1 VGPGFADPLPGEE
14 LVRGD
19 DAMMFLHELKRRR
32 VVRAGLVYCATGFVV
47 LQAADI
53 LVPALG
59 LPPWAVTLIVVLL
72 ALGLPVVLVLA
83 WLFDI
88 TPAGV
93 ERTAPL
99 PATGGVMHFGAAHRR
114 PAVRRAAVLGA
125 ATLLLVAGGAFV
137 TLRSAGQASDEL
149 DPSAIVVLPFRVS
162 ADATLSYLGE
172 GMVDLLAAKLTGEGG
187 PRAVDSRASLRL
199 WERATGGGATPIDRQ
214 GALALARGMAAG
226 QLLLGEMVGTP
237 GRLTISAAI
246 HDVAHGAAGAPV
258 SVTGAADSLPWL
270 VDRLVAGL
278 LSVRAGEGGSRLS
291 LLTSASLPALR
302 AYLAGKQAYRGGR
315 FGDAAAHFRRAV
327 EIDST
332 FALAG
337 LELILAGTWTD
348 GTPVEFG
355 RRVAWLGRDRLTPRD
370 RRRLELG
377 NLVQLADQLRGWE
390 ALATE
395 QPDDAEAWLQ
405 LGETLLHGGPN
416 VGMAGAFERAL
427 HAFERSVAVDSIYA
441 PALFHA
447 IEISARNGDTVHVR
461 RLARVYFH
469 RNAPESG
476 YHSYI
481 GWRTALAVDD
491 QVMLDQLRSTRLEQ
505 VPYHD
510 LWYIT
515 RLGQT
520 DALPVTDVEVALD
533 AWERRAATG
542 ADRAIAVID
551 RFQYLLTAGRPAAA
565 ERLRTELF
573 RDPAA
578 TDRLDLLAVRA
589 ATFLAGDAA
598 AANAAARR
606 LAERVAGA
614 PQPDPDAA
622 NILLHQVCALEE
634 RRLAAGDV
642 SGTARTLGVL
652 DRILAAVLSASAEAA
667 AWPWRMADLE
677 LQVRR
682 CGAYLDAWRSWLVHG
697 AESPELA
704 RGLTA
709 LEAILSTA
717 VGSSHGADIANL
729 VAARLHGARG
739 DAEAA
744 LRAARRRSYYGD
756 PWLLAPMLHEE
767 ARFAEQT
774 GDIAGAARAW
784 EHYLHLRGA
793 PEDAL
798 IEEVS
803 HARARLQALM
813 SEGEGP

>member
-1 VGPGFADPLPGEE
+1 MNARDL
-14 LVRGD
+14 
-19 DAMMFLHELKRRR
+19 LHELRRRR
-32 VVRAGLVYCATGFVV
+32 VIRVIGIYLVVAWVVVQVAATTFPVLMLPDWTVRLVLV
-47 LQAADI
+47 LF
-53 LVPALG
+53 L
-59 LPPWAVTLIVVLL
+59 
-72 ALGLPVVLVLA
+72 LGLPVVIALA

-93 ERTAPL
+93 ERTGPAPAAASTTHTRMMPSPRSL
-99 PATGGVMHFGAAHRR
+99 PRVALLAAAIL
-114 PAVRRAAVLGA
+114 PI
-125 ATLLLVAGGAFV
+125 VAGGAFI
-137 TLRSAGQASDEL
+137 TLRSAARVPAEL

-162 ADATLSYLGE
+162 ADAALSYLGE

-199 WERATGGGATPIDRQ
+199 WERATSGGATPMDRE
-214 GALALARGMAAG
+214 GALALARDMGAG
-226 QLLLGEMVGTP
+226 QLLLGEMVGSP

-278 LSVRAGEGGSRLS
+278 LSVRAGEHGSRLA

-315 FGDAAAHFRRAV
+315 FGDAAADFRRAV

-337 LELILAGTWTD
+337 LELVLAGTWTD
-348 GTPVEFG
+348 GTPVELG

-370 RRRLELG
+370 RRRLELD
-377 NLVQLADQLRGWE
+377 NLVQLQDQLRGWE
-390 ALATE
+390 ALVSE

-416 VGMAGAFERAL
+416 VGIAGAFERAL
-427 HAFERSVAVDSIYA
+427 HAFERSVAIDSIYA

-447 IEISARNGDTVHVR
+447 IEISARNGDSVHVR

-476 YHSYI
+476 YQSYA
-481 GWRTALAVDD
+481 GWRTALALDD
-491 QVMLDQLRSTRLEQ
+491 QVLLDQLRSTRFEH

-520 DALPVTDVEVALD
+520 DALPVADVEAALD
-533 AWERRAATG
+533 AWERRSGTG
-542 ADRAIAVID
+542 ADRAAALVD
-551 RFQYLLTAGRPAAA
+551 RFHYLLTAGRPAAA
-565 ERLRTELF
+565 ERLRAELS

-589 ATFLAGDAA
+589 ATFLAGDAS

-606 LAERVAGA
+606 MAERVAGA
-614 PQPDPDAA
+614 PETDLDAA

-634 RRLAAGDV
+634 RRLAARDV
-642 SGTARTLGVL
+642 SGTGHTLGVL
-652 DRILAAVLSASAEAA
+652 DRILAAARMASAGAA
-667 AWPWRMADLE
+667 AWPRPLAAFE
-677 LQVRR
+677 VQARR
-682 CGAYLDAWRSWLVHG
+682 CSAYLDAWRNWLVHG

-709 LEAILSTA
+709 LEAILSAA
-717 VGSSHGADIANL
+717 VVTSQGADIANL

-744 LRAARRRSYYGD
+744 VHAARRRSYYGD
-756 PWLLAPMLHEE
+756 PWLLVPMLYEE

-774 GDIAGAARAW
+774 GDTAGAARAW
-784 EHYLHLRGA
+784 AHYLHLRGA
-793 PEDAL
+793 PEGAVM
-798 IEEVS
+798 EEVS

-813 SEGEGP
+813 AEGGGD

>member
-1 VGPGFADPLPGEE
+1 M
-14 LVRGD
+14 R
-19 DAMMFLHELKRRR
+19 FLHELKRRR
-32 VVRAGLVYCATGFVV
+32 VVRVSLFYGATGFVV

-59 LPPWAVTLIVVLL
+59 LPPWTVTLIVVLL

-99 PATGGVMHFGAAHRR
+99 SAAGSAAHTRVSLSPR
-114 PAVRRAAVLGA
+114 ALPRAALLA
-125 ATLLLVAGGAFV
+125 ATVLVIVAAGAFI
-137 TLRSAGQASDEL
+137 TLRSAGDAAGDL

-162 ADATLSYLGE
+162 ADATLAYLGE

-199 WERATGGGATPIDRQ
+199 WERATGGGASPIDRE

-226 QLLLGEMVGTP
+226 QLLLGEMVGSP

-246 HDVAHGAAGAPV
+246 HDVAHGATGAPV
-258 SVTGAADSLPWL
+258 SVTGSADSLPWL

-278 LSVRAGEGGSRLS
+278 LSVGAGEDGSRLA

-337 LELILAGTWTD
+337 LELIVAGTWTD
-348 GTPVEFG
+348 GTPVELG

-370 RRRLELG
+370 RRRLELD
-377 NLVQLADQLRGWE
+377 NLVQLHDQLRGWE
-390 ALATE
+390 ALVTE

-427 HAFERSVAVDSIYA
+427 HAFERAVAVDSIYA

-481 GWRTALAVDD
+481 GWRTALALDD
-491 QVMLDQLRSTRLEQ
+491 QVLLDEFRSTRFEQ

-510 LWYIT
+510 FWYVT

-520 DALPVTDVEVALD
+520 DALPLADVEAALD
-533 AWERRAATG
+533 AWERRSATG
-542 ADRAIAVID
+542 ADRAAAVIE
-551 RFQYLLTAGRPAAA
+551 RFHYLLTAGRPAAA
-565 ERLRTELF
+565 ERLRTELS
-573 RDPAA
+573 RDPAD
-578 TDRLDLLAVRA
+578 TDRLDVLTVRA
-589 ATFLAGDAA
+589 ATFLVGDAA
-598 AANAAARR
+598 AAHAAARR
-606 LAERVAGA
+606 LADRVSDA
-614 PQPDPDAA
+614 PQRDPDPG
-622 NILLHQVCALEE
+622 LRVHQICALED

-642 SGTARTLGVL
+642 SGTAISL
-652 DRILAAVLSASAEAA
+652 DRLNDIVAAARSASAEVAA
-667 AWPWRMADLE
+667 RPWTLAALE
-677 LQVRR
+677 VEARR
-682 CGAYLDAWRSWLVHG
+682 CGAYLEAWRSWLVHG
-697 AESPELA
+697 AESPELTRA
-704 RGLTA
+704 LTV
-709 LEAILSTA
+709 LEAILSSA
-717 VGSSHGADIANL
+717 LVSSQGADIANL

-756 PWLLAPMLHEE
+756 PWLLVPMLREE
-767 ARFAEQT
+767 ARFAEET
-774 GDIAGAARAW
+774 GDTAGATRAW
-784 EHYLHLRGA
+784 AHYLHLRGA
-793 PEDAL
+793 PEGAL

-813 SEGEGP
+813 ADGGGD